1 MGAAHSKGLYDAAV
15 LGRTDE
21 VLQLLE
27 HNVNPNWAGG
37 ADGHTALM
45 KAAQA
50 GRLRPAQHTLLL
62 FFLISI
68 STSVNNGF
76 LSNLF
81 SVSLSIL

>member
-50 GRLRPAQHTLLL
+50 GRLRPAQHTA
-62 FFLISI
+62 FIFP
-68 STSVNNGF
+68 
-76 LSNLF
+76 NLN
-81 SVSLSIL
+81 